1 MTERELFDAIGRL
14 PEQYRTEA
22 LAPEQQP
29 HTAQKNEIDALFDSA
44 SHTEAVQYRKAPEP
58 EKPVNRPDVV
68 LRKTAPQKPQKS
80 GILGLTAIAAAVAL
94 TVGIFAWKMRQ
105 DSEMQGNSA
114 AMPGSSAD
122 FVQQSDPPAETVT
135 LLPEDSAESG
145 TQTTEQ
151 TDGIQLPEG
160 YTLPEYDPD
169 ADEMFTPSPDRTG
182 KNGGVNTMGGHGL
195 LKTVS
200 NTPGTLILE
209 DDDNWYVNGGTR
221 ISKTAR
227 NANGHLYGEL
237 LCQKPGCAH
246 QLDDCPYYSHH
257 NRLLSDGKNL
267 YMTGAKLDGVPN
279 LDQTLFKQD
288 ESGIFAPF
296 FSPKLYQRV
305 ITAFKQEN
313 ELTAID
319 YAHVLQLGDTDVYY
333 IAVYADFH
341 NAANNAE
348 ERRQFGVLLDKKSD
362 RFAITLY
369 SDGKPLYDA
378 EHELLYLFESDGNYY
393 PLYYNACIYDMK
405 QIALS
410 YDPEQDKTEP
420 AEMISVFHAYTLLD
434 GKLYYYNNCT
444 DNAYRLLPG
453 ECSLY
458 CYDPEKDADNA
469 VMLLEEKTNRMDIT
483 AADGRLYY
491 RTHASVGKDKI
502 CSCAPDLTDEQS
514 VYETPQVIGNLF
526 PIEDPAFIHID
537 AEASIFLLD
546 GKEERIDA
554 AFYD

>member
-1 MTERELFDAIGRL
+1 MNEQELFDAIGRL

-22 LAPEQQP
+22 LAPSQPHPEQQ
-29 HTAQKNEIDALFDSA
+29 NEIDAMFDSA
-44 SHTEAVQYRKAPEP
+44 SHTEAVQYRTEPAPE
-58 EKPVNRPDVV
+58 KTVNRPETVI
-68 LRKTAPQKPQKS
+68 RKNMPQKQQKS

-122 FVQQSDPPAETVT
+122 FVQESDLPAETVT
-135 LLPEDSAESG
+135 ALPGDSAESG
-145 TQTTEQ
+145 TENSSIQNEEHRGDNP
-151 TDGIQLPEG
+151 DGAV
-160 YTLPEYDPD
+160 TMPD
-169 ADEMFTPSPDRTG
+169 DISG
-182 KNGGVNTMGGHGL
+182 KNGGVNFLGGHGL

-246 QLDDCPYYSHH
+246 QYDDCPYFNSH

-267 YMTGAKLDGVPN
+267 FRTVSQITGAPLS
-279 LDQTLFKQD
+279 DQTLFKQD

-296 FSPKLYQRV
+296 FSPKLNQRV
-305 ITAFKQEN
+305 ITAFKAN
-313 ELTAID
+313 LPLTTIS
-319 YAHVLQLGDTDVYY
+319 YVHVLQLGDTDVYY
-333 IAVYADFH
+333 IAL
-341 NAANNAE
+341 NAVFYNAE
-348 ERRQFGVLLDKKSD
+348 KNANEMRSYGILLDKKSD
-362 RFAITLY
+362 RFALVGY
-369 SDGKPLYDA
+369 SDEKPLYDA
-378 EHELLYLFESDGNYY
+378 EHELLYLSVHT
-393 PLYYNACIYDMK
+393 NASVSIYDMK
-405 QIALS
+405 QISLT
-410 YDPEQDKTEP
+410 YDPEQAGTEP
-420 AEMISVFHAYTLLD
+420 TAAFPVFFSAWTLLD
-434 GKLYYYNNCT
+434 GKLYYY
-444 DNAYRLLPG
+444 DDVAEKSYQLLPG
-453 ECSLY
+453 CCSLY

-469 VMLLEEKTNRMDIT
+469 VMLLEEKTNKLDIT

-502 CSCAPDLTDEQS
+502 CSCAPDLTDEQ
-514 VYETPQVIGNLF
+514 VIYETPN
-526 PIEDPAFIHID
+526 PIDKLYPVADPAFIHIS

-546 GKEERIDA
+546 GTEEKIDA
-554 AFYD
+554 SFYD

>member
-14 PEQYRTEA
+14 PEHYRTEA
-22 LAPEQQP
+22 LAPEQP
-29 HTAQKNEIDALFDSA
+29 CTEQKNEIDALFDSA

-58 EKPVNRPDVV
+58 EKPVNRPVAV

-94 TVGIFAWKMRQ
+94 TVGVFAWKMRQ
-105 DSEMQGNSA
+105 DSEVQGNSA

-122 FVQQSDPPAETVT
+122 YVQQSDIPAETVT
-135 LLPEDSAESG
+135 MLPEEQSG
-145 TQTTEQ
+145 SSTQTTEQ
-151 TDGIQLPEG
+151 TDGIPRPED
-160 YTLPEYDPD
+160 DPA
-169 ADEMFTPSPDRTG
+169 ADEMFTPSPDLTG

-209 DDDNWYVNGGTR
+209 DDDNWYINGGTR
-221 ISKTAR
+221 ISKTVH

-288 ESGIFAPF
+288 GDGIFAPF

-393 PLYYNACIYDMK
+393 PRYYSAFIYDMK
-405 QIALS
+405 QVSLT
-410 YDPEQDKTEP
+410 YDPEQAGAEATEI
-420 AEMISVFHAYTLLD
+420 ISVFHAYTLLD
-434 GKLYYYNNCT
+434 GKLYYYNDCT
-444 DNAYRLLPG
+444 DAAYRLLPG

-458 CYDPEKDADNA
+458 CYDPEKDRDHA

-502 CSCAPDLTDEQS
+502 CSCAPDLTDEQV
-514 VYETPQVIGNLF
+514 VYETPQVIRNLY

-546 GKEERIDA
+546 GTEEKIDA
-554 AFYD
+554 SFYD

>member
-14 PEQYRTEA
+14 PEQYQTEA
-22 LAPEQQP
+22 LAPEQP
-29 HTAQKNEIDALFDSA
+29 CTEQKNEIDALFDSA
-44 SHTEAVQYRKAPEP
+44 SHTEAVQYRTEPAPE
-58 EKPVNRPDVV
+58 KTVNRPETVI
-68 LRKTAPQKPQKS
+68 RKNMPQKPQKS

-122 FVQQSDPPAETVT
+122 YVQQSDIPAQTVT
-135 LLPEDSAESG
+135 MLPEEQSG
-145 TQTTEQ
+145 SSTQTTGQ
-151 TDGIQLPEG
+151 TDGIPLPEG
-160 YTLPEYDPD
+160 FTLPEDVPD
-169 ADEMFTPSPDRTG
+169 ADEMFTPSPDHTG

-200 NTPGTLILE
+200 NTSGTLILE

-227 NANGHLYGEL
+227 NDNGHFYDEL

-246 QLDDCPYYSHH
+246 LYDDCRYYNTH

-267 YMTGAKLDGVPN
+267 YWKAPDLQDVPY

-288 ESGIFAPF
+288 GKGTFEPF
-296 FSPKLYQRV
+296 FSPQLYPRV
-305 ITAFKQEN
+305 ITSFKQN
-313 ELTAID
+313 NQLTAVSYD
-319 YAHVLQLGDTDVYY
+319 HVLQLGDTDIYY
-333 IAVYADFH
+333 IAVSATFY
-341 NAANNAE
+341 NAANQAD
-348 ERRQFGVLLDKKSD
+348 ERRLYGILVDKKSD
-362 RFAITLY
+362 RFALADY
-369 SDGKPLYDA
+369 SDHKPLYDA
-378 EHELLYLFESDGNYY
+378 EHEMLYLFVYEGDGFPQYY
-393 PLYYNACIYDMK
+393 SAQIYDMK
-405 QIALS
+405 QFSLT
-410 YDPEQDKTEP
+410 YDPEQAGTEP
-420 AEMISVFHAYTLLD
+420 TAAFPVFFSAWTLLD
-434 GKLYYYNNCT
+434 GKLYYY
-444 DNAYRLLPG
+444 DDVAEKSYQLLPG
-453 ECSLY
+453 CCSLY
-458 CYDPEKDADNA
+458 CYDPEKAGGNPFT
-469 VMLLEEKTNRMDIT
+469 LLEEKTNRLDIT

-491 RTHASVGKDKI
+491 RTHVSVGKDKI
-502 CSCAPDLTDEQS
+502 CCCAPDLTDEQI
-514 VYETPQVIGNLF
+514 VYETPQVIGNLY

>member
-22 LAPEQQP
+22 LTPEQP
-29 HTAQKNEIDALFDSA
+29 RTEQKNEIDALFDSA

-68 LRKTAPQKPQKS
+68 LRKTAPQKQQKS
-80 GILGLTAIAAAVAL
+80 GILGLTAIATAVAL

-122 FVQQSDPPAETVT
+122 FVQESDLPAETVT
-135 LLPEDSAESG
+135 MLPEEQSG
-145 TQTTEQ
+145 SSTQTTGQ
-151 TDGIQLPEG
+151 TDGIP
-160 YTLPEYDPD
+160 LPEYDPD
-169 ADEMFTPSPDRTG
+169 ADEMITLPPDISG
-182 KNGGVNTMGGHGL
+182 ENGDVNTMGGHGL

-209 DDDNWYVNGGTR
+209 DDDNWYINGGTR

-227 NANGHLYGEL
+227 NADGHLYGEL

-246 QLDDCPYYSHH
+246 QLDDCPFYSHH

-362 RFAITLY
+362 RFALVGY
-369 SDGKPLYDA
+369 SDEKPLYDA
-378 EHELLYLFESDGNYY
+378 EHEMLYLFVSEGDGFPQYY
-393 PLYYNACIYDMK
+393 SAHIYDMK
-405 QIALS
+405 QVSLT
-410 YDPEQDKTEP
+410 YDPEQAGTEP
-420 AEMISVFHAYTLLD
+420 TAAFPVFFSAWTLLD
-434 GKLYYYNNCT
+434 GKLYYY
-444 DNAYRLLPG
+444 DDVAEKSYQLLPG
-453 ECSLY
+453 CCSLY
-458 CYDPEKDADNA
+458 CYDPEKDRDHA
-469 VMLLEEKTNRMDIT
+469 VALLEEKTNRMDIT

-502 CSCAPDLTDEQS
+502 CSCAPDLTDEQV
-514 VYETPQVIGNLF
+514 VYETPQVIRNLY

-546 GKEERIDA
+546 GTEEKIDA
-554 AFYD
+554 SFYE

>member
-14 PEQYRTEA
+14 PEHYRTEA
-22 LAPEQQP
+22 LALEQP
-29 HTAQKNEIDALFDSA
+29 CTEQKNEIDALFDSA

-58 EKPVNRPDVV
+58 EKPVNRPVAV
-68 LRKTAPQKPQKS
+68 LRKTVPQKPQKS

-94 TVGIFAWKMRQ
+94 TVGVFAWKMRQ

-122 FVQQSDPPAETVT
+122 YVQQSDIPAETVT
-135 LLPEDSAESG
+135 MLPEEQSG
-145 TQTTEQ
+145 SSTQTTGQ
-151 TDGIQLPEG
+151 TDGIPLPE
-160 YTLPEYDPD
+160 DVPD
-169 ADEMFTPSPDRTG
+169 ADEMFTPSPDPTG

-209 DDDNWYVNGGTR
+209 DDDNWYINGGTR
-221 ISKTAR
+221 ISKTVH

-246 QLDDCPYYSHH
+246 QLDDCPYFNCH

-288 ESGIFAPF
+288 ESGIFEPF
-296 FSPKLYQRV
+296 FSPDLYKRV
-305 ITAFKQEN
+305 ITSFKQN
-313 ELTAID
+313 NQLTEIS
-319 YAHVLQLGDTDVYY
+319 YAYVLQLGDTDTFY
-333 IAVYADFH
+333 IALRATFY
-341 NAANNAE
+341 NAANTANE
-348 ERRQFGVLLDKKSD
+348 VRLFGVLLDKKSD

-393 PLYYNACIYDMK
+393 PRYYNACIYDMK

-410 YDPEQDKTEP
+410 YDPEQDVTEP

-434 GKLYYYNNCT
+434 GKLYYYNDCT
-444 DNAYRLLPG
+444 DAAYRLLPG

-458 CYDPEKDADNA
+458 CYDPEKDRDHA

-502 CSCAPDLTDEQS
+502 CSCAPDLTDEQV
-514 VYETPQVIGNLF
+514 VYETPQVIRNLY

-546 GKEERIDA
+546 GTEEKIDA
-554 AFYD
+554 SFYD